1 MERNT
6 KQAIAKIIS
15 RIYEVVDN
23 PTDNEH
29 DAKVIRSL
37 VWSLAELLKSL
48 PTIKE
53 IDTGVKDE

>member
-1 MERNT
+1 MEGDVKRT
-6 KQAIAKIIS
+6 ISKIIS

-23 PTDNEH
+23 PTDSDH

-37 VWSLAELLKSL
+37 VWSLSELLKSL

-53 IDTGVKDE
+53 IDIAGGK